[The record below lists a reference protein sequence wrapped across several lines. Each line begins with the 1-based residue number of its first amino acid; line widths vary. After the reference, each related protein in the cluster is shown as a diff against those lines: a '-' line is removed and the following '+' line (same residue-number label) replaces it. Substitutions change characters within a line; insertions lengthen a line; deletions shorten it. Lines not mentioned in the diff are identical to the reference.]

1 MPPVP
6 RNLRYESCDTIRSPR
21 RRYKRQSQSDMA
33 PSPKKLRY
41 ESRDTICSPRRR
53 YRKQSQ
59 SNVPTS
65 PRKFRYERSS
75 STLNTPT
82 YWTKAYPS
90 ISWKPIAEASVPNKM
105 RVHKLPKQTED
116 EEVKLQTQRSRE
128 IQTECTPLYAFQEER
143 VIQAECTPHYAFQEK
158 CKENPSSVCEVNI
171 PSSSHTADNKPP
183 KKLNN
188 YILTPLSISKRKLS
202 MNSELEMGV
211 LNNVVREVRKK
222 VKEVLNG
229 YDPNQLLSSLTRNIT
244 RKCIKKKFTL
254 NKILKDSFNIILSFH
269 M

>member
-1 MPPVP
+1 MPP
-6 RNLRYESCDTIRSPR
+6 RNSRYESLESVCSPR
-21 RRYKRQSQSDMA
+21 GSYKRRSQSDMD
-33 PSPKKLRY
+33 PSPKKLRH
-41 ESRDTICSPRRR
+41 ESRDSRR
-53 YRKQSQ
+53 SQ
-59 SNVPTS
+59 SRTYKAPS
-65 PRKFRYERSS
+65 
-75 STLNTPT
+75 LDTPT
-82 YWTKAYPS
+82 YWTKSYPS
-90 ISWKPIAEASVPNKM
+90 ISWKPKPEPSVPNKM
-105 RVHKLPKQTED
+105 RVHKLPKQTKD
-116 EEVKLQTQRSRE
+116 EKVKLQTQRSRE
-128 IQTECTPLYAFQEER
+128 IQSECTP
-143 VIQAECTPHYAFQEK
+143 
-158 CKENPSSVCEVNI
+158 VCEVNI
-171 PSSSHTADNKPP
+171 PSSSHTADNEAAKRM
-183 KKLNN
+183 NN

>member
-6 RNLRYESCDTIRSPR
+6 RNLRYESRDTIRSPR

-41 ESRDTICSPRRR
+41 ESRDTICSPRSR

-59 SNVPTS
+59 SNVPPS

-116 EEVKLQTQRSRE
+116 EEVKLQSQPSRA
-128 IQTECTPLYAFQEER
+128 IQTESTPQYAFQEE
-143 VIQAECTPHYAFQEK
+143 

-171 PSSSHTADNKPP
+171 PSSSQTADNKPP

-202 MNSELEMGV
+202 MQSELEMGV
-211 LNNVVREVRKK
+211 LNNVVREVGIK

-229 YDPNQLLSSLTRNIT
+229 YEPNQLLNSLTRNIT

-254 NKILKDSFNIILSFH
+254 NKTLKDSFNIILSFH

>member
-6 RNLRYESCDTIRSPR
+6 RNLKYESCDTIRSPR

-41 ESRDTICSPRRR
+41 ESRHSIRSPRRR
-53 YRKQSQ
+53 YKRQSQ
-59 SNVPTS
+59 SDMAPS
-65 PRKFRYERSS
+65 
-75 STLNTPT
+75 LNTPT
-82 YWTKAYPS
+82 YWTQAYPS
-90 ISWKPIAEASVPNKM
+90 ISWKPIAEPSVPNKM

-116 EEVKLQTQRSRE
+116 EEVKLQTQRSRA
-128 IQTECTPLYAFQEER
+128 IQTECMPQYAFQEE
-143 VIQAECTPHYAFQEK
+143 

-244 RKCIKKKFTL
+244 RKCIKKKIYTEQDIERFL
-254 NKILKDSFNIILSFH
+254 QHYFIISHVDL
-269 M
+269 